1 MSGPAELDIPLDRPG
16 RTFGAMRLPW
26 SHDESAYGQIVIPV
40 IVINGA
46 PGPTLLATAG
56 VHGDEYEGQVALSD
70 LARDIEPSSLR
81 GRLII
86 VPAANAPAAAIGRR
100 TSPVDG
106 GNLARVFPGKGDG
119 TPTAQIAEGIT
130 RLLLPLADF
139 VIDMHSGGRTLEYMP
154 CAWARLLADKDLR
167 ARTLDA
173 LIAFGAPDAG
183 VVAKPQAIGTF
194 LAAAQSAGKVAIS
207 TELGGAGTLTP
218 YSLSVARDGIARF
231 LAFAGLTVLKP
242 LAKQV
247 RLLAVEPRHFV
258 RSPGRG
264 LFEPATSLGQ
274 SVAAGD
280 IAGRLHDIERPDR
293 APETIRFEAPGIVM
307 CRRVPART
315 EAGDVVAHLGQPSTR
330 EALL

>member
-16 RTFGAMRLPW
+16 RIFGAMRLPW

-100 TSPVDG
+100 TSPIDG
-106 GNLARVFPGKGDG
+106 GNLARVFPGHGDG
-119 TPTAQIAEGIT
+119 TPTTQIAEGIT
-130 RLLLPLADF
+130 RLLLPAADF

-154 CAWARLLADKDLR
+154 CAWARLPADKHLR

-194 LAAAQSAGKVAIS
+194 LSAAQSAGKVAIS

-218 YSLSVARDGIARF
+218 YSLSVAREGIARF
-231 LAFAGLTVLKP
+231 LGFAGLTVPKP
-242 LAKQV
+242 IPKQV

>member
-46 PGPTLLATAG
+46 PGTTVLATAG

-100 TSPVDG
+100 NSPVDG

-119 TPTAQIAEGIT
+119 ALTAQIAEGIT
-130 RLLLPLADF
+130 RLLLPEADF
-139 VIDMHSGGRTLEYMP
+139 VIDMHSGGRTLEYIP
-154 CAWARLLADKDLR
+154 CGWARLPADTDLR

-183 VVAKPQAIGTF
+183 VVAKPQALGTF
-194 LAAAQSAGKVAIS
+194 LAAAQSAGRD
-207 TELGGAGTLTP
+207 LGGAGRGRYAHTLF
-218 YSLSVARDGIARF
+218 VERGARRYRAVPRLRGPDRAQAPGEAG
-231 LAFAGLTVLKP
+231 AFAGGGAAPFRASTR
-242 LAKQV
+242 AG
-247 RLLAVEPRHFV
+247 FV
-258 RSPGRG
+258 RARDVARPKRGGGRYRR
-264 LFEPATSLGQ
+264 PTS
-274 SVAAGD
+274 
-280 IAGRLHDIERPDR
+280 RH
-293 APETIRFEAPGIVM
+293 
-307 CRRVPART
+307 
-315 EAGDVVAHLGQPSTR
+315 
-330 EALL
+330 